1 MKNVSIAVDSA
12 VYEFYRKVGLS
23 AGGLPPEKVMAD
35 ALFKLAGELSL
46 QALHQKP
53 QKNDPPER
61 VILFACSRQP
71 MVTLVFLGS
80 CFLASLGMDSC
91 RMPFSNLAVTSSG
104 STPSPT

>member
-1 MKNVSIAVDSA
+1 MNKYIERVIEATKAKNSHEPEFLQTVEEVLTSLEPVIEKHPE
-12 VYEFYRKVGLS
+12 YEKAGL
-23 AGGLPPEKVMAD
+23 LERFV
-35 ALFKLAGELSL
+35 E
-46 QALHQKP
+46 
-53 QKNDPPER
+53 PER

>member
-35 ALFKLAGELSL
+35 ALFKLAGELRL

-53 QKNDPPER
+53 QKE
-61 VILFACSRQP
+61 
-71 MVTLVFLGS
+71 
-80 CFLASLGMDSC
+80 
-91 RMPFSNLAVTSSG
+91 
-104 STPSPT
+104 

>member
-46 QALHQKP
+46 QALHQKA
-53 QKNDPPER
+53 QKECPAEAGHSFLP
-61 VILFACSRQP
+61 VHVSRW
-71 MVTLVFLGS
+71 
-80 CFLASLGMDSC
+80 
-91 RMPFSNLAVTSSG
+91 
-104 STPSPT
+104 

>member
-35 ALFKLAGELSL
+35 ALFKLAGDR
-46 QALHQKP
+46 HCTKKRK
-53 QKNDPPER
+53 KNDPPER